1 MVIPQVLT
9 KDIHKESM
17 TPDLTDL
24 TTLYKNVTDA
34 KDWPPVD
41 IFASVMDDAAKSLE
55 KGRIFYNFKSPTQ

>member
-1 MVIPQVLT
+1 
-9 KDIHKESM
+9 M